1 MCSAAMSPIKYVPDD
16 VQAKGKPWE
25 KSELKIISVKTISLV
40 ISVKMGCIKGMA
52 QRNMPPRASPQK
64 PNK

>member
-25 KSELKIISVKTISLV
+25 KSELKIISVKTISFV
-40 ISVKMGCIKGMA
+40 ISVKMGCKKGMA
-52 QRNMPPRASPQK
+52 Q
-64 PNK
+64 